1 MDEFH
6 QGQRLTA
13 EDLNRL
19 SEQANEGVAS
29 TNQIVNGKI
38 INNPIGLQY
47 KELYSAPRFLDTRY
61 GIANINFK
69 PEHTSGD
76 VIENQH
82 LYICLMD
89 SEVQAIK
96 SQGTYF
102 KWDNH
107 HSRFVLAYFG
117 KNNTWIRV
125 VSRQDLDINTD
136 LETRKMDS
144 FLSGY
149 VPHTNYP
156 GFVET
161 PIPPDTDV
169 HLSRMGLYD
178 VNNNRVGTAFVIWG
192 KEDGSLLNDNDM
204 NELFNRIHRD
214 NVWGDNLDV
223 LIPEG
228 SITIISNLPD
238 MPTSKILNH
247 YQNVCGSFTLDHTT
261 YEPWQVLNDGV
272 ITNAVFQIGCEQF
285 ICGAYE
291 DQDYNIHKLSD
302 NQMLSARL
310 GINLCIIDV
319 PRLSAY
325 HTWMSPNHP
334 LSASPNFNQAF
345 QVPIAVFTQIPKPR
359 EDGTVPEIGLNYL
372 ERNPTVPCWQVYPF

>member
-1 MDEFH
+1 MAEEIHFSK
-6 QGQRLTA
+6 GQRLTA
-13 EDLNRL
+13 ASLNKI
-19 SEQANEGVAS
+19 QANANQGIESGSIYTDGKMINLPS
-29 TNQIVNGKI
+29 TVDARQI
-38 INNPIGLQY
+38 
-47 KELYSAPRFLDTRY
+47 YSAPRFLDTRY
-61 GIANINFK
+61 FK
-69 PEHTSGD
+69 TIYKWPGEQN
-76 VIENQH
+76 VNQH

-102 KWDNH
+102 TWDNH
-107 HSRFVLAYFG
+107 HSRFVLAYFR
-117 KNNTWIRV
+117 KNDSLIRL

-136 LETRKMDS
+136 LDTRKMDS

-149 VPHTNYP
+149 VPHTNYT

-169 HLSRMGLYD
+169 HLSRMGLID
-178 VNNNRVGTAFVIWG
+178 KDNNRVGTAFVIWG
-192 KEDGSLLNDNDM
+192 KEDGSLMDENDRND
-204 NELFNRIHRD
+204 LGD
-214 NVWGDNLDV
+214 YLYQSNVWGNNLDAV
-223 LIPEG
+223 IWEG

-247 YQNVCGSFTLDHTT
+247 YQNVCGSYTLDHTT

-272 ITNAVFQIGCEQF
+272 IANPIFQIGCQQF

-291 DQDYNIHKLSD
+291 DQDYNIHQLSSD
-302 NQMLSARL
+302 QRLSARL
-310 GINLCIIDV
+310 GSNLCIIDV

-325 HTWMSPNHP
+325 HTWMSEDHP

-345 QVPIAVFTQIPKPR
+345 QVPIAVFTQIPIPK
-359 EDGTVPEIGLNYL
+359 EDGTVSEVGLNYL
-372 ERNPTVPCWQVYPF
+372 NRNPIVPCWQVYPF